1 MAAHGARRLI
11 EMSENLAGT
20 IGIELLAAAQ
30 GCDFHAPLASS
41 APLERVRKQLR
52 AQVPTL
58 ADDRYMHRDMHV
70 AMHLVASGAIAEAA
84 QTAMPALS

>member
-30 GCDFHAPLASS
+30 GCDFHAPLSSS
-41 APLERVRKQLR
+41 APLERVRSRLR
-52 AQVPTL
+52 ADVPTL
-58 ADDRYMHRDMHV
+58 ADDRYIHPDMHV
-70 AMHLVASGAIAEAA
+70 AAHLVASGAIAEAA
-84 QTAMPALS
+84 QTTMPVVA